1 MWHFILISIIFF
13 GLGIYM
19 LFLAKYTIMLPLLVI
34 SFIAYLIGNLK
45 NIRKIIKKINIKGI
59 ECEFKNE
66 KQKTFADIAIEL
78 LENNFPILTHVS
90 QKEVNQRVSKWLKE
104 FLSEMERQDVSI
116 AETKLFYDPDF
127 QYVLNKAIETVGR
140 RDSDLINKALI
151 NFLIDRI
158 KYNDT
163 KRDDLI
169 IQLDHVITDEIP
181 RLSENHYKLMSLV
194 KYLVEINRIFPNI
207 SSVDEFNRKVIKGL
221 ELFYIEDIR
230 CYEDLKKTSF
240 IHNGGNPT
248 LNNPQQKRESDKS
261 SDGRIERP
269 QRVCS
274 GLFNYLKIIYPFLNN
289 ITEDEKQ
296 SILSDERFK
305 EYNVLYNRILRYILL
320 LPFGEGLI
328 YDYIKGKL
336 EQTFNDDL
344 GK

>member
-1 MWHFILISIIFF
+1 MKIVLFILATISII
-13 GLGIYM
+13 
-19 LFLAKYTIMLPLLVI
+19 I
-34 SFIAYLIGNLK
+34 SLYLIKHNQFVIAVTFFIIGSLLYVICLQSKSINKIKLQEFEIEFGN
-45 NIRKIIKKINIKGI
+45 N
-59 ECEFKNE
+59 EC
-66 KQKTFADIAIEL
+66 KTFVNVAIEL
-78 LENNFPILTHVS
+78 LENNFPILTQVS

-104 FLSEMERQDVSI
+104 FLSEIEKQEVSI

-127 QYVLNKAIETVGR
+127 QYVLNKAIEAVGR

-221 ELFYIEDIR
+221 EIFYIEDIR

-248 LNNPQQKRESDKS
+248 LSSPQQKEEVDKFS
-261 SDGRIERP
+261 NGKIERP
-269 QRVCS
+269 PRICS
-274 GLFNYLKIIYPFLNN
+274 DLFTYFKIVYPFLND

-305 EYNVLYNRILRYILL
+305 KYNVLYNRILRYILL

-336 EQTFNDDL
+336 EQTFNEDL
-344 GK
+344 EK